1 MSLYLQ
7 FVVLGLSAGAV
18 YAALANGLI
27 SIYRAT
33 GILNFGLGATAL
45 WGAYVYAGIRASGEM
60 TLPVGSVHV
69 GELAAL
75 PALAIALVTAVVLSL
90 LAHLLIFRP
99 LRSAPTL
106 AHRIIISPSD
116 GTALAN
122 AVEVA
127 HENDVPV
134 MVYDALIMNSPYV
147 TYYATDDLY
156 AVGATQGKFLVDA
169 LGVAEGKGPF
179 NLEIFSGSM
188 TDNNATY
195 FYQGAMDQLQP
206 YIDNGQLVVKSGQ
219 IDRTSTTTEKW
230 SATNAQTRAD
240 AILSTYYS
248 DGSHLDACLTQNDDL
263 AAGVI
268 SACKSAGYGTPEN
281 PLPLTTGQDC
291 NVSAILSIINGEQSS
306 TVFKNIKELAYAG
319 AVGIDAM
326 VHGEE
331 IPWDPEMVGTY
342 NNNVVDVTT
351 YQVRPLLLTI
361 DNWYEL
367 IVESGFYDA
376 EDLGMTPEQL
386 AAYAPK

>member
-1 MSLYLQ
+1 MKKIL
-7 FVVLGLSAGAV
+7 VI
-18 YAALANGLI
+18 ALVA
-27 SIYRAT
+27 
-33 GILNFGLGATAL
+33 
-45 WGAYVYAGIRASGEM
+45 M
-60 TLPVGSVHV
+60 
-69 GELAAL
+69 
-75 PALAIALVTAVVLSL
+75 LAIASLGAAQAESRGAGKTIGICLTSQALARTVLDTIYLKEYLGEMGYDPQVVYSEQDAAVQSTQLETFVSMGVDG
-90 LAHLLIFRP
+90 
-99 LRSAPTL
+99 
-106 AHRIIISPSD
+106 IIISPSD

-156 AVGATQGKFLVDA
+156 AVGATQGKYLVDA
-169 LGVAEGKGPF
+169 LGVADGKGPF